1 MDFKGLENIKF
12 VIFHVT
18 EPFVWLVR
26 DTKVNTRK
34 KYIFC
39 FRDKC
44 IFTDISFCFDFHS
57 ESINMGLFKAK
68 DVSVLIPFV
77 EPESFL

>member
-34 KYIFC
+34 NTYFVLE
-39 FRDKC
+39 
-44 IFTDISFCFDFHS
+44 ISVFS
-57 ESINMGLFKAK
+57 RIS
-68 DVSVLIPFV
+68 VYVLIFIL
-77 EPESFL
+77 SRLIWGFLRQKMFQF